1 MKIQLILWMA
11 ILGFALP
18 SCYTENGNGGAI
30 NFFAGAVSGE
40 GEMIRKKL
48 DVRDF
53 ESVDLQGSM
62 DIVLTQGD
70 NFLVEA
76 EGQENIIDLLN
87 TAVDGNTWKVKLT
100 KNVRN
105 YKGLTVY
112 ITMPS
117 LKNLHVSGSGN
128 VSTTNTFEGLDAVGL
143 AVSGSGNIQMNLEAE
158 SMETRVSG
166 SGNLQLELKTKSLEA
181 RVSGSGNIKLKG
193 QADTFDASI
202 MGSGDINA
210 ASLNTRSA
218 GISIAGSGNCSVDV
232 SESLKVKIAG
242 SGDVYYTGEPQ
253 VEQKVSG
260 SGDIKRRG

>member
-1 MKIQLILWMA
+1 MKIQLILWIA
-11 ILGFALP
+11 ILGFVLP
-18 SCYTENGNGGAI
+18 SCYSGNGNVGAN
-30 NFFAGAVSGE
+30 NFFGGGVSGE

-53 ESVDLQGSM
+53 ESIDLQGSM

-70 NFLVEA
+70 GFLVEA

-87 TAVDGNTWKVKLT
+87 TAVDGNTWKVRLT

-128 VSTTNTFEGLDAVGL
+128 VRGANTFEGLGVVDIG
-143 AVSGSGNIQMNLEAE
+143 VSGSGNIQLGLQGE
-158 SMETRVSG
+158 SVETRVSG
-166 SGNLQLELKTKSLEA
+166 SGNIQLELNAKSLEA
-181 RVSGSGNIKLKG
+181 RISGSGDIKLAG
-193 QADTFDASI
+193 QSDNFDAGI

-210 ASLNTRSA
+210 ANLKTRSA
-218 GISIAGSGNCSVDV
+218 GVSIAGSGDCSVDV
-232 SESLKVKIAG
+232 SGSLKVKIAG

-260 SGDIKRRG
+260 SGEVKRRG